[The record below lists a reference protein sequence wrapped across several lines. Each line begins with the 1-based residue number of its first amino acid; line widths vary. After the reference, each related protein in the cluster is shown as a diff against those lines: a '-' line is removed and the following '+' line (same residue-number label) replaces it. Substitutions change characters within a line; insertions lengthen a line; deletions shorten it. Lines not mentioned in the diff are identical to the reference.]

1 MKKIVVIL
9 SMLFIFS
16 CAKKEIVIENIP
28 FEFGENNAEPN
39 LVAKHGELTLSW
51 VSSVRGKEATLYYSQ
66 FSKSTWNQP
75 KTIASGTDWFVNWAD
90 FPANAING
98 DVLLTSYLKKSAT
111 GTYTYDV
118 VLNLQK
124 LNGDIIK
131 KDFLLNTDGKKA
143 EHGFVS
149 MVPNTKGGF
158 YITWL
163 DGRNTVEMTMEGH
176 HKPMTIRF
184 AEITKL
190 GEIVNESELDSS
202 TCDCCQTSITNT
214 KNGPVI
220 VYRDRSDAEIRDIY
234 ITRSVNGIWS
244 TPKAVNN
251 DTWKINGCPVNG
263 PKVISNENDLAVAW
277 FTAAENIPT
286 VNIVFSS
293 NLGESFNNPIK
304 INDAETIGRVDVAY
318 LNKDEVL
325 VSYMEVVNEETFLK
339 CKKVH
344 KNGTVSEA
352 ITISKIDGSRS
363 TGVPQL
369 EVFNNEVYVVWTIS
383 VDKKQQLKSVKFSL

>member
-1 MKKIVVIL
+1 MKKFTLLISLILVV
-9 SMLFIFS
+9 S
-16 CAKKEIVIENIP
+16 CAEKEIVIKTIP

-39 LVAKHGELTLSW
+39 LVSQHGKLTLSW
-51 VSSVRGKEATLYYSQ
+51 VSSVKGEKATLF
-66 FSKSTWNQP
+66 FSEFSDSKWQQP
-75 KTIASGTDWFVNWAD
+75 KTITSGTNWFVNWAD

-98 DVLLTSYLKKSAT
+98 DLLLTSYLKKSAS

-124 LNGDIIK
+124 LNGEVIK

-149 MVPNTKGGF
+149 MVSNTKGGF

-184 AEITKL
+184 AEITNL

-220 VYRDRSDAEIRDIY
+220 VYRDRSDNEIRDIY
-234 ITRSVNGIWS
+234 ITRYTNGIWS
-244 TPKAVNN
+244 APKAVNN
-251 DTWKINGCPVNG
+251 DNWKINGCPVNG
-263 PKVISNENDLAVAW
+263 PKVISNDSDLAVAW
-277 FTAAENIPT
+277 FTAAENTPT
-286 VNIVFSS
+286 VNVVFSS
-293 NLGESFNNPIK
+293 NLGESFNKPIK
-304 INDAETIGRVDVAY
+304 INDSGTIGRVDVAY
-318 LNKDEVL
+318 INKDEVL
-325 VSYMEVVNEETFLK
+325 VSYMEVSNEETFLK
-339 CKKVH
+339 CKRVH
-344 KNGTVSEA
+344 KNGTSSEA

-369 EVFNNEVYVVWTIS
+369 EIFNNEVFVVWTTTI
-383 VDKKQQLKSVKFSL
+383 DKKQQLKSVKFSL